1 MKNMR
6 NIIWN
11 VILITTGSVICAVAV
26 NSILIPKQFLAGGFT
41 GLSLLIHY
49 ALPFIPVGVIYLALN
64 IPVFIFGWLFVGQR
78 FFFYSIAG
86 MLVYSLAVLIP
97 FPEIMIEDRLLNAL
111 TAGIITGVGSGI
123 LLRSPGSAGGMDILA
138 IIIFKKFSFSV
149 FPAVLRSTA
158 MFLFRLDWPSFELVG
173 TFRFNLKFRVYYKNC
188 HNSFFRHIGASP

>member
-1 MKNMR
+1 VKNMR

-49 ALPFIPVGVIYLALN
+49 ALPFIPVRVICLALN
-64 IPVFIFGWLFVGQR
+64 IPVFIFGWLFVGHR

-149 FPAVLRSTA
+149 FPAVLR
-158 MFLFRLDWPSFELVG
+158 
-173 TFRFNLKFRVYYKNC
+173 
-188 HNSFFRHIGASP
+188 